1 MAIKKLAFIKKI
13 LKFILI
19 AATIVATVMLLL
31 SALAKFFPPSLST
44 LVAYC
49 GLLFPYLLIINAITI
64 PIWLFLDY
72 RWALLPVVV
81 ILLNVNN
88 FDRHFQLRA
97 QDKPETCANCI
108 KVMSYNARAFNIY
121 HDNYKSL
128 NRKVLNFLEEE
139 KPDIFCVQEYCFD
152 KNNKRGLNITKEIL
166 KALGLPD
173 NNRSYKL
180 FLPIESRY
188 GYQYGLAVFSSY
200 RIVNSGIVETED
212 SSSNKA
218 MFVDIR
224 YNGDTLRIY
233 NIHLASYHMGNE
245 DYETSKAILH
255 NEVGDDP
262 EINEKAKK
270 LHHKISD
277 TFVQRQHQAK
287 CIRMHIDT
295 CETPMIVC
303 GDFND
308 SPASFSYY
316 KIAHGFKDT
325 FRSSGKGTGKTYRGE
340 AVPAF
345 RIDYILHD
353 RQYNDFGHTIC
364 TQVDAS
370 DHYPIY
376 SYISIINKK

>member
-1 MAIKKLAFIKKI
+1 MAVKKLAFLKKI
-13 LKFILI
+13 GKFILLLATFI
-19 AATIVATVMLLL
+19 AAIMLLF
-31 SALAKFFPPSLST
+31 SVLAKILPPSFSSII
-44 LVAYC
+44 AYC
-49 GLLFPYLLIINAITI
+49 GLLFPYIFIINIVTLV
-64 PIWLFLDY
+64 IWLILDY
-72 RWALLPVVV
+72 RWALLPIIV

-108 KVMSYNARAFNIY
+108 KVMSFNAHAFNIY
-121 HDNYKSL
+121 EDNYLSQNK
-128 NRKVLNFLEEE
+128 KFINFLKEE
-139 KPDIFCVQEYCFD
+139 KPDILCIQEYCQD
-152 KNNKRGLNITKEIL
+152 RKNKRKFNMTQEIL
-166 KALGLPD
+166 TALGLPD
-173 NNRSYKL
+173 NERSHKL
-180 FLPIESRY
+180 FLPIESKY
-188 GYQYGLAVFSSY
+188 GYEYGLAIYSCY
-200 RIVNSGIVETED
+200 RIVNSGVVETED

-218 MFVDIR
+218 FFVDFR
-224 YNGDTLRIY
+224 YNGDTLRVY

-255 NEVGDDP
+255 NEAGNDP
-262 EINEKAKK
+262 KINEKARK

-287 CIRMHIDT
+287 CIRAHIDT
-295 CETPMIVC
+295 CNVPTIIC

-308 SPASFSYY
+308 SPGSFSYY

-325 FRSSGKGTGKTYRGE
+325 FRSSGKGSGNTFRGE
-340 AVPAF
+340 GLPAF

-353 RQYNDFGHTIC
+353 RQYNDFGHTVC
-364 TQVDAS
+364 TNLDIS